1 MRAALM
7 ALCLLTVTAQA
18 SAAKIFRWTG
28 PDGATHYGDQPDPD
42 ARNVEGVERRSG
54 APLDEAAGKTAGNAR
69 SEDAGDESEEQ
80 RSARLAECKTRR
92 RQLASYQRA
101 TQLIEKDALGRERV
115 YSAEDQRL
123 LIDKTQAE
131 IATLCVGATGEEL
144 AESPPA
150 Q

>member
-18 SAAKIFRWTG
+18 PAAKIFRWTG
-28 PDGATHYGDQPDPD
+28 PDGATHYGDQPAPD

-54 APLDEAAGKTAGNAR
+54 AVPGKAADKAP
-69 SEDAGDESEEQ
+69 SDDAGDETEEQ

-92 RQLASYQRA
+92 RQLATYQRA
-101 TQLIEKDALGRERV
+101 TQLIDKDALGRERV

-123 LIDKTQAE
+123 LIEKTQAE
-131 IATLCVGATGEEL
+131 VATLCVGATAEEL

-150 Q
+150 P